1 MKAEEDHGHGSIVP
15 MSKMCKLLGVR
26 LLGHPTDPNVGALEI
41 RGDGGATTYLVT
53 RQELEEMGAALNSLA
68 EKMSGSHRTM
78 SVVLD
83 SDTFHFAS

>member
-41 RGDGGATTYLVT
+41 RGDGGATTNLVT
-53 RQELEEMGAALNSLA
+53 RQELEEMGAALNSYRLLC
-68 EKMSGSHRTM
+68 SRLVRPYGS
-78 SVVLD
+78 D
-83 SDTFHFAS
+83 AYEPGD

>member
-1 MKAEEDHGHGSIVP
+1 MQTP
-15 MSKMCKLLGVR
+15 RFR

-68 EKMSGSHRTM
+68 EKWSGSHRTM